1 MTRPNE
7 FCFKHQTWRFAG
19 EQCVQCAAET
29 LDDRLEAHREC
40 MHTHSRRIDQ
50 AHDAAMSVADQLADL
65 SDAVERLRRLL
76 AAQQARLTEAET
88 TIRQLREQVPMGN
101 SASAPAVTW
110 IRPRP

>member
-1 MTRPNE
+1 
-7 FCFKHQTWRFAG
+7 
-19 EQCVQCAAET
+19 
-29 LDDRLEAHREC
+29 

-50 AHDAAMSVADQLADL
+50 AHDAAMSVADQLADLSDADL